1 MTPMRLQ
8 DFLYKS
14 FFTGITD
21 EQFATALEMVKTRF
35 HGVAS
40 MWAICNKETREAKRR
55 LCYSNLLAW
64 QLMSLYPE
72 SATGVSGMG
81 SLPLDSKSIHD
92 ISIKYRNLVR
102 QDGHGI
108 LDSLI
113 TNYFGQ
119 QALME
124 MQSAPE
130 MYELVP
136 GSKSTGASNQ
146 WFNWGPGYGL

>member
-8 DFLYKS
+8 DFLYRD

-21 EQFATALEMVKTRF
+21 AQFQIALEMVKTRF
-35 HGVAS
+35 YGVAS
-40 MWAICNKETREAKRR
+40 LWGICEKDIRDAKRK

-64 QLMSLYPE
+64 QLMSLYPD
-72 SATGVSGMG
+72 SAVGISGMG
-81 SLPLDSKSIHD
+81 SLPLDAKSIHD
-92 ISIKYRNLVR
+92 ISIKFRNLIK

-119 QALME
+119 QALLE
-124 MQSAPE
+124 LQSAPE
-130 MYELVP
+130 MYQLV
-136 GSKSTGASNQ
+136 
-146 WFNWGPGYGL
+146 L